1 MLLIVVEHEKKE
13 AVLGAIK
20 EVKCLK
26 EPGMGIAFKC
36 VYHLGYILE
45 ENLGPRNFKFFFMP
59 WKNDN

>member
-26 EPGMGIAFKC
+26 EPGIEISLFGHVRAFARIFADGGL
-36 VYHLGYILE
+36 VILC
-45 ENLGPRNFKFFFMP
+45 R
-59 WKNDN
+59 